1 MSDPLGQLR
10 RGLTLL
16 ESMLASVVLAI
27 SVFAITL
34 PFTMGVR
41 NEEAQQRQTVA
52 VALAEELMEEIL
64 SKPFSDPQG
73 GCKPGPEKGEKS
85 RALFDNIDDYDG
97 LDEQAETIA
106 DCTGEVISDPAAR
119 GLSRHVTTEYVY
131 VSGQQTDEAPTFI
144 RVTVEVRYENTP
156 LVTLTRLTYSQ
167 E

>member
-64 SKPFSDPQG
+64 CKPFSDPQTG
-73 GCKPGPEKGEKS
+73 SRPGPERDESS

-97 LDEQAETIA
+97 LDEQADAIA
-106 DCTGEVISDPAAR
+106 NCAGEVMSDPAAR
-119 GLSRHVTTEYVY
+119 GLSRHVTTQYVY
-131 VSGQQTDEAPTFI
+131 VTGQQTDEAPTFV
-144 RVTVEVRYENTP
+144 RVTMEVRYENTP
-156 LVTLTRLTYSQ
+156 LVTLTRLVYSQ

>member
-41 NEEAQQRQTVA
+41 NDEAQQRQTVG
-52 VALAEELMEEIL
+52 VGLAEELMEEIL

-73 GCKPGPEKGEKS
+73 DSQPGPEPGEYS
-85 RALFDNIDDYDG
+85 RALFDNVDDYDG
-97 LDEQAETIA
+97 LDEQANSIA
-106 DCTGEVISDPAAR
+106 NCTGEVMSDPAAR
-119 GLSRHVTTEYVY
+119 GLSRYVTTEYVY
-131 VSGQQTDEAPTFI
+131 VSGQQTDEAPTFL
-144 RVTVEVRYENTP
+144 RVTVEVRYEKTP
-156 LVTLTRLTYSQ
+156 LVTLTRLIYSK